1 MNIIYISYDGM
12 TDPLGQSQVIPYVIE
27 LAKKGYNFNIMS
39 YEKPDRFK
47 QLGES
52 VRRQLDGNSIKWR
65 PFRYHKRFSVL
76 ATSYDVFLGFLFLL
90 FFIPIHKIRTLH
102 CRSYIASVFGV
113 LFHKIYSTR
122 FIFDM
127 RGFWAD
133 ERVEGRIWKGEGVL
147 YRLVKLF
154 EKKMLNSADEIIVL
168 TETAKTII
176 RRWGYSVNNV
186 SVIPCCTDTDYFRS
200 DTGNPSLLRKRH
212 SLTGKFVFVHTG
224 SLEYWYMKEA
234 MLDYFKIAKEFAPQ
248 AHFLILSHSDKR
260 EISKLIQDKN
270 LSINDFT
277 MLSVSFADMPKYLA
291 MADAGLIFI
300 TPVFS
305 KKASCPT
312 KFAEYLSCCLPVIIN
327 NEIGDLEDYVTEN
340 NIGVVVRGFNENEY
354 RQTFKRFLALLN
366 DGNLKVRCRQVAC
379 DNFSL
384 SSGVN
389 RYYEVYSRL
398 NELHC

>member
-1 MNIIYISYDGM
+1 MKIVYISYDGM

-27 LAKKGYNFNIMS
+27 LAKKGYNFIIMS
-39 YEKPDRFK
+39 YEKPNRFK

-52 VRRQLDGNSIKWR
+52 VRKQLNDNSIKWK
-65 PFRYHKRFSVL
+65 PLRYHKRVSIL
-76 ATSYDVFLGFLFLL
+76 ATSYDVFLGFLYLS
-90 FFIPIHKIRTLH
+90 FFIPRYKIKTLH
-102 CRSYIASVFGV
+102 CRSYIASVLGV
-113 LFHKIYSTR
+113 LFRKIYGTK

-133 ERVEGRIWKGEGVL
+133 ERVEGRIWKGKGAL

-154 EKKMLNSADEIIVL
+154 ERKMLKNADEIIVL
-168 TETAKTII
+168 SESAKAIVSS
-176 RRWGYSVNNV
+176 WGYPVNNV
-186 SVIPCCTDTDYFRS
+186 SVIPCCVDTEYFRP
-200 DTGNPSLLRKRH
+200 DTGIPSVLRKKYC
-212 SLTGKFVFVHTG
+212 LTDKFVFVHTG

-234 MLDYFKIAKEFAPQ
+234 MLDYFKIAKELAPQ

-270 LSINDFT
+270 ISIRDFT
-277 MLSVSFADMPKYLA
+277 MLSLPFADMPKYLA
-291 MADAGLIFI
+291 MADVGLIFI

-312 KFAEYLSCCLPVIIN
+312 KFAEYLSCCLPVIVN
-327 NEIGDLEDYVTEN
+327 NKIGDLEDCVIEN
-340 NIGVVVRGFNENEY
+340 NIGVVVRDFNENEY
-354 RQTFKRFLALLN
+354 RQTFKKLLNLLN
-366 DGNLKVRCRQVAC
+366 DKDLKARCRQVAC

-384 SSGVN
+384 NTGVN

-398 NELHC
+398 NELPC